1 MEATLR
7 RGTTPDALGEAT
19 GVDQWFVDQLQRI
32 TREAGRA
39 RSPSQ
44 PGSTERTAGWKA
56 SGVGTPAPTFANVA
70 GDGRVTVWWSA

>member
-32 TREAGRA
+32 TREAGRSPGA
-39 RSPSQ
+39 RN
-44 PGSTERTAGWKA
+44 ERLG
-56 SGVGTPAPTFANVA
+56 
-70 GDGRVTVWWSA
+70 GRLQG